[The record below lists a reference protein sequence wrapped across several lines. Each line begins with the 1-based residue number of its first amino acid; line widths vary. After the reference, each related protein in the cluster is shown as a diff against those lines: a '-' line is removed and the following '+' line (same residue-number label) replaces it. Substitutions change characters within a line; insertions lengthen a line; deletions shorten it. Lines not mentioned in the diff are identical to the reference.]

1 MTAKKPDPKKP
12 TFGKH
17 KFTVPRSRTR
27 EYRSWGGMK
36 DRCYNENAKFYNRYG
51 GRGITVCERWLHS
64 FDNFLEDMGARPKNM
79 TLDRIDNDGDY
90 EPSNCRWAT
99 RLGQN
104 LNRRRKHPNEYSGI
118 TKRRESW
125 SVQIGVEYAKVG
137 VYGIKDKLEAA
148 WIYDQLAMQ
157 LHGELANLNFDWS
170 ER

>member
-1 MTAKKPDPKKP
+1 MVRNHKRSKSPNY
-12 TFGKH
+12 KH
-17 KFTVPRSRTR
+17 GLQGSSEYATWVMLRTR
-27 EYRSWGGMK
+27 CNNPNNKAYK
-36 DRCYNENAKFYNRYG
+36 NYG
-51 GRGITVCERWLHS
+51 GRGIKVCERWNS
-64 FDNFLEDMGARPKNM
+64 FTNFLEDMGKRPEGLS
-79 TLDRIDNDGDY
+79 LDRIDNDGDY
-90 EPSNCRWAT
+90 EPRNCRWAT
-99 RLGQN
+99 RIEQN
-104 LNRRRKHPNEYSGI
+104 LNRRWKHPNEYSGI